1 MRHLM
6 DPVFEITDRRFS
18 AENGDGSNPPIS
30 RWIDRLSETHRVLG
44 VLLRSA
50 LIATSSAVFFLL
62 VTLARF
68 LLSTLF
74 VWIICFVIS
83 AWWFALYDSW
93 RRRSGSRWVRKPEDL
108 STERGCP
115 SRSVGSPATDES

>member
-1 MRHLM
+1 VRHLM
-6 DPVFEITDRRFS
+6 DPVFERLDRRFPT
-18 AENGDGSNPPIS
+18 ENGDGSDRAIS
-30 RWIDRLSETHRVLG
+30 RWIDRLSETNRVLG

-62 VTLARF
+62 LTLARF

-74 VWIICFVIS
+74 VWIVCFVIS

-93 RRRSGSRWVRKPEDL
+93 RRRSNGKVDP
-108 STERGCP
+108 
-115 SRSVGSPATDES
+115 